1 MAKTHV
7 SSVDITESH
16 KSKILSEESE
26 AKKNRKNKE
35 KKLQQKKNHRS

>member
-16 KSKILSEESE
+16 KSLILSEESE
-26 AKKNRKNKE
+26 AKK
-35 KKLQQKKNHRS
+35 QKKKQKKHRS